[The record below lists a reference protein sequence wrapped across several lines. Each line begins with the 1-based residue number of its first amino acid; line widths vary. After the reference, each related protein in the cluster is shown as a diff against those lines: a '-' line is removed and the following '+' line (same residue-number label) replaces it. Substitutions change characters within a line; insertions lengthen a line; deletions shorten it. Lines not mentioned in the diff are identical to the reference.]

1 MIKNYELLNEKIK
14 IILKEKEK
22 LAEENRRINSLLNE
36 AINKDKNKNNI
47 LKEKYNEILKLK
59 QNNSEYRINLENNLL
74 KNKYEKK
81 TTIIRI
87 LLKYMKK
94 I

>member
-22 LAEENRRINSLLNE
+22 LDEENRRINSLINE